1 MVYSI
6 LSLFWFNTDFK
17 LFQKKIIVI
26 TMLKDDKSVQL
37 NHVNRFILTS
47 ELKNDDDDI
56 SNFSVNG
63 GS

>member
-1 MVYSI
+1 
-6 LSLFWFNTDFK
+6 
-17 LFQKKIIVI
+17 
-26 TMLKDDKSVQL
+26 MLKDDKSVQL